1 MSISLEVLHKTER
14 LSLDLL
20 VQAAGLAVR
29 DSQ

>member
-14 LSLDLL
+14 LSLDL